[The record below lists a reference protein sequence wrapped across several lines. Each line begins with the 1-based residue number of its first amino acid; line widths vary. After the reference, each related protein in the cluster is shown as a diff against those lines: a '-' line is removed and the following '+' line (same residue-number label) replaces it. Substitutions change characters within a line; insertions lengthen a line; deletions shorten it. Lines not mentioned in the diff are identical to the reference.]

1 MLICASVAYRY
12 NKIISYYSKWVRVS
26 FAWLLVGKVE
36 IVFAQT
42 LHAMLLPTQRI
53 RVKHLCDVKV
63 GLIRHSRIKLIR
75 YAQLLHLHLNV
86 VPYHDPIFDDL
97 SKIFPDTLDVS
108 AASEAEFNELLLL

>member
-1 MLICASVAYRY
+1 
-12 NKIISYYSKWVRVS
+12 
-26 FAWLLVGKVE
+26 
-36 IVFAQT
+36 
-42 LHAMLLPTQRI
+42 MLLPAQWI

-63 GLIRHSRIKLIR
+63 GLIRHSRIKFIR

-108 AASEAEFNELLLL
+108 TTSEAELDELLLL